1 MKKCINRLE
10 KKDMNI
16 LISARGSYDDSAS
29 FWTNFIF
36 LKKNLFPKGPQ
47 NFLEKTYFRP
57 QNLSGTCPEH
67 DQNMYKNV

>member
-29 FWTNFIF
+29 FWTDLFCF
-36 LKKNLFPKGPQ
+36 EKNLFLRFFYLAIDTSDDAK
-47 NFLEKTYFRP
+47 
-57 QNLSGTCPEH
+57 
-67 DQNMYKNV
+67 V